1 MGKTIQK
8 GTHVDNFTPNMAKE
22 ILFYTP
28 IYNGSVADFIRSME
42 AAKDEDVR
50 IRMNCP
56 GGDVLAGYGAI
67 AKFNE
72 HPKGKSIHVDG
83 AAESGGA
90 FMCAAA
96 RAAGNEVTCL
106 DASEFLLHRAAYP
119 EYIESNKNY
128 FTEDMRKGL
137 DGMNATLRN
146 ILEKFCTPMTF
157 EAVTGCTYDEM
168 FSMDDR
174 KDVCL
179 NADQAYRMGLVSKPP
194 IPLTSNMMAEI
205 TALSSKTGIAAFK
218 NREVKPKIAAQP
230 QPQNNKNKTMNTIED
245 LKSQYPA
252 IYDQAVKAGVEAE
265 RERVATW
272 EVWRNVSAEKVAA
285 GIASGTNIGSKD
297 FSELMLL
304 ATGKKA
310 VAEIESNGA
319 PTVQTP
325 GTPAPVAESAKPEIT
340 AEAAEVKANIFKAL
354 HIKK

>member
-1 MGKTIQK
+1 MGKIIQK

-28 IYNGSVADFIRSME
+28 IYSSSVADFIRSME

-56 GGDVLAGYGAI
+56 GGDVLAGYGAM

-218 NREVKPKIAAQP
+218 NREVKPQIAA

-265 RERVATW
+265 RERVAAW
-272 EVWRNVSAEKVAA
+272 EAWRDVSAEKAAA
-285 GIASGTNIGSKD
+285 GIASGKHPNSKD
-297 FSELMLL
+297 FSEFTRIAL
-304 ATGKKA
+304 GKELVSEAAKAGVPA
-310 VAEIESNGA
+310 VATAANTTVDPTGA
-319 PTVQTP
+319 PTVDPEVEAFRKEFATAI
-325 GTPAPVAESAKPEIT
+325 GREAK
-340 AEAAEVKANIFKAL
+340 
-354 HIKK
+354 